1 MAKVEKE
8 EREGGKFLSFVIIF
22 LIIVVWLAA
31 MVILIKLDVGHFGS
45 QVLRPV
51 LKDVP
56 VVNLIL
62 PRASDDEAIAESD
75 YSYNNLA
82 DALER
87 IEELEELN
95 QSNEALIKS
104 QQEEIA
110 EKDNE
115 IARLKVF
122 EDDQARFS
130 ELKNEFYDE
139 VVFGNSA
146 PDADTYIEWY
156 ESIDAEAAEEI
167 YRQVVAEAEASDE
180 IKTLANAYAEMDA
193 KDAAEILQTMS
204 GDLDTVVKIMENM
217 SSTDQGE
224 ILAEMDPEFAANV
237 TKKLMP

>member
-1 MAKVEKE
+1 MAEKVKE
-8 EREGGKFLSFVIIF
+8 EKEGGKFLSVVIIF
-22 LIIVVWLAA
+22 LIVVVWLAA

-56 VVNLIL
+56 VLNLIL
-62 PRASDDEAIAESD
+62 PAASDDEAIAESD
-75 YSYNNLA
+75 YGYDNLA

-87 IEELEELN
+87 IEELETQN
-95 QSNEALIKS
+95 ASNEALIQS
-104 QQEEIA
+104 LQEEIT
-110 EKDNE
+110 EKDSE

-122 EDDQARFS
+122 EEDQEAFS

-139 VVFGNSA
+139 VVFGSSA

-167 YRQVVAEAEASDE
+167 YRQVIAEAAASDDL
-180 IKTLANAYAEMDA
+180 KSLANAYAEMDA
-193 KDAAEILQTMS
+193 ADAAEILETMS
-204 GDLDTVVKIMENM
+204 GDLDTVVTIMENM
-217 SSTDQGE
+217 SSSDQSE

>member
-1 MAKVEKE
+1 MAKKEKE
-8 EREGGKFLSFVIIF
+8 EKEGGKFLSFVIIF

-31 MVILIKLDVGHFGS
+31 MVVLIKLDVGHFGS

-56 VVNLIL
+56 VINMIL
-62 PRASDDEAIAESD
+62 PPASDDEAIAESD
-75 YSYNNLA
+75 YAYDNLA
-82 DALER
+82 DALDR
-87 IEELEELN
+87 IEELETLN

-122 EDDQARFS
+122 EDDQAAFS

-204 GDLDTVVKIMENM
+204 GDLNTVVKILENM

-237 TKKLMP
+237 TKKLLP

>member
-1 MAKVEKE
+1 MAKKENEEK
-8 EREGGKFLSFVIIF
+8 EGGKFISFVIIF
-22 LIIVVWLAA
+22 LIVVVWLAA
-31 MVILIKLDVGHFGS
+31 MVILIKSDVGHFGS

-51 LKDVP
+51 LKNVP
-56 VVNLIL
+56 VLNMIL
-62 PRASDDEAIAESD
+62 PPADDDETIAESD
-75 YSYNNLA
+75 YAYDNLA
-82 DALER
+82 DALNR
-87 IEELEELN
+87 IEELESLN

-122 EDDQARFS
+122 EDDQAAFS

-156 ESIDAEAAEEI
+156 ESIDADAAEEI

-180 IKTLANAYAEMDA
+180 IKTLANAYADMDA